1 MAVPPKVLIV
11 EDDRPLNR
19 LFQKSFAAATF
30 QTTQAF
36 SLADALRCV
45 EREQFSV
52 IILDLGLPDGQ
63 GWEIVDLFGEHLRQ
77 IPEVIMV
84 TGREMSAIPAEYAQ
98 KYHVFQKPVD
108 LTQLIRLAIQLQ
120 SEHRSKNS

>member
-1 MAVPPKVLIV
+1 MAAAPKVLIV

-19 LFQKSFAAATF
+19 LFQKSFNAATF
-30 QTTQAF
+30 QTAQAY
-36 SLADALRCV
+36 SLAEALQIIQQD
-45 EREQFSV
+45 QFNV

-63 GWEIVDLFGEHLRQ
+63 GWEIVDKLGDHLHQ

-84 TGREMSAIPAEYAQ
+84 TGREMSEIPEEYAK
-98 KYHVFQKPVD
+98 KYHVFRKPVD

-120 SEHRSKNS
+120 SKHRSKNS